1 MGTNLGANLARW
13 QFRHNGQWKWQ
24 SQSNNSSY
32 TSTNTY
38 IQKAFPDIHGVV
50 TLGDYFTNS
59 DFIDS
64 LPYRGMNISSDDR
77 MLPNSMLGYAP
88 RVRGYAK
95 TNAKV
100 EVRQQGNLIY
110 QTTVPPGNFEI
121 NDLYPTGFGGEL
133 QVSVLESNGIVQK
146 YSIPYASVIE
156 MLRPQISRYSFTL
169 GQFRDPNIK
178 LTPWLIQGKYQRGIN
193 NYLTTYSA
201 IQGTQQYFS
210 VLLGTAFSTPAG
222 AISFD
227 ATQSNA
233 NFSHQPKM
241 TGQSYRLSYNKLF
254 SPTHTNLTLATYRY
268 STQNYIKL
276 RDAILIQDL
285 QEQNIDSFSVG
296 KQKVNSRLI

>member
-1 MGTNLGANLARW
+1 MGANLGANLASW

-100 EVRQQGNLIY
+100 EIRQQGNLIY
-110 QTTVPPGNFEI
+110 QTTVP
-121 NDLYPTGFGGEL
+121 
-133 QVSVLESNGIVQK
+133 LETLKLMI
-146 YSIPYASVIE
+146 SIPQDLEVSYKFRYLNLMEKFKDILFHILLSLKCYASNEPIFIH
-156 MLRPQISRYSFTL
+156 LRTISR
-169 GQFRDPNIK
+169 
-178 LTPWLIQGKYQRGIN
+178 
-193 NYLTTYSA
+193 
-201 IQGTQQYFS
+201 
-210 VLLGTAFSTPAG
+210 
-222 AISFD
+222 
-227 ATQSNA
+227 
-233 NFSHQPKM
+233 PK
-241 TGQSYRLSYNKLF
+241 
-254 SPTHTNLTLATYRY
+254 H
-268 STQNYIKL
+268 
-276 RDAILIQDL
+276 
-285 QEQNIDSFSVG
+285 
-296 KQKVNSRLI
+296 